1 MANVKRVRLAA
12 NHSGAAGCYFV
23 AAELSR
29 RGYIATLTVRNA
41 KGVDLLVANKFGTRT
56 IAIQVKTSQDSSKYW
71 LLGIDSETLLAE
83 NLFYVFVNLNGL
95 EPPKFHIVESQIV
108 ADYCRNFHI
117 DWLKGTNKDGS
128 ARKNTEMREFRDR
141 TNVYLDA
148 WYRLGLD
155 NGMDDASPPRS
166 GATS

>member
-1 MANVKRVRLAA
+1 MAVVKRARLAA

-41 KGVDLLVANKFGTRT
+41 KGVDLLVTNMLGTRT
-56 IAIQVKTSQDSSKYW
+56 IAIQVKTNQDSGKNW
-71 LLGIDSETLLAE
+71 LLGIDSETLSAD

-95 EPPKFHIVESQIV
+95 GSPSFHIVESKVV

-117 DWLKGTNKDGS
+117 NWLKGTKKDGTP
-128 ARKNTEMREFRDR
+128 RKDTDMREFQDR
-141 TNVYLDA
+141 KNLYLDA
-148 WYRLGLD
+148 WQSLGLD
-155 NGMDDASPPRS
+155 GDSSPQS
-166 GATS
+166 EAIS